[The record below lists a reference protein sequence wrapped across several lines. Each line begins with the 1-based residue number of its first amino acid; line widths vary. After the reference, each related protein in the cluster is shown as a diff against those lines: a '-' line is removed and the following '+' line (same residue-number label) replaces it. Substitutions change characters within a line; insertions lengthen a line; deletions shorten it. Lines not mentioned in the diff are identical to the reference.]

1 MVSFSVA
8 TYTTLCAT
16 EEIVSDGTYKG
27 SASTLP
33 STGSVNSKP
42 KLVEFTLDGDS
53 SVSVRFCPVRA
64 ASLCHVITAW
74 AARRGTANMLTR
86 QPNPVI
92 HSLRAEGPLGF
103 MCVIVNS
110 DPA

>member
-1 MVSFSVA
+1 MS
-8 TYTTLCAT
+8 AT
-16 EEIVSDGTYKG
+16 EAIASDGTYKG

-33 STGSVNSKP
+33 STGNVNSKP

-64 ASLCHVITAW
+64 ASLCHVVTPW
-74 AARRGTANMLTR
+74 AARRGTWNMLTR
-86 QPNPVI
+86 TPNPVI
-92 HSLRAEGPLGF
+92 HSLNAEGPLGF
-103 MCVIVNS
+103 IRFIINS